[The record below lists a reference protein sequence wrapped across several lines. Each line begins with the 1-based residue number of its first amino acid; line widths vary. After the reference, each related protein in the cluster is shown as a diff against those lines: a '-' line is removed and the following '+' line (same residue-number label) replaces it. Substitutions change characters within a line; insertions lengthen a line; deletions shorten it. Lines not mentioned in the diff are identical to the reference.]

1 MKKNGLKR
9 LKLRKVKK
17 KMNNNRLGI
26 NKLETSKNALRVT
39 QAANAKE
46 KVIDYILK
54 KLSNNRLIAVGLF
67 LIQLDTIEHKNIC
80 SYNEHLLNDSR
91 ENQRFSYCK

>member
-1 MKKNGLKR
+1 MIIRRFFILSNDDQKNRDRALEIIKHWIKEEEER
-9 LKLRKVKK
+9 IKTIEVTKSKE
-17 KMNNNRLGI
+17 KMNNNRLEI

-54 KLSNNRLIAVGLF
+54 K
-67 LIQLDTIEHKNIC
+67 
-80 SYNEHLLNDSR
+80 
-91 ENQRFSYCK
+91 